1 MIHALPRRTSR
12 LRVTSLWIHLLGA
25 LAAGFTLLSQEQ
37 PSLNAIFSGG
47 GRTNSVAPALYALPA
62 VWPYIAGYLASRRL
76 SFGRAASLALYGA
89 VVLVGT
95 VAGIWFILHPIPA
108 MSLFGTAL
116 LVSVFQ
122 AVAFATAAA
131 ALEARTRD
139 NGAA

>member
-1 MIHALPRRTSR
+1 
-12 LRVTSLWIHLLGA
+12 LWIHLLGA